1 MLLWGQGPGRIQHR
15 LRASN
20 RSHLLHHQKPAASRG
35 GARAAARSSAVV
47 LISGINDPPA
57 EGAGSGEPGVL
68 SHSAPQQVPYD
79 LSHHR
84 AESHRDPAKLVQQPL
99 LIQQREILGV
109 QRNKNCLF
117 YSFQL
122 CAGSGGG
129 RWISVVR
136 PDNPETK
143 PTSNQEPLP
152 TFDPFSLRANPTF
165 FFLFLNWN
173 REISWLRSLAGR
185 QRAQNLNPLQ
195 QLGAERRDNAVKPSA
210 AGNKRNKS
218 LRRKE
223 QSAAQPVPL
232 RFSSKRF
239 RFWAV

>member
-129 RWISVVR
+129 TVDFCCAPGQPRNQTDLQPR
-136 PDNPETK
+136 AA
-143 PTSNQEPLP
+143 SNL
-152 TFDPFSLRANPTF
+152 
-165 FFLFLNWN
+165 
-173 REISWLRSLAGR
+173 
-185 QRAQNLNPLQ
+185 
-195 QLGAERRDNAVKPSA
+195 
-210 AGNKRNKS
+210 
-218 LRRKE
+218 
-223 QSAAQPVPL
+223 
-232 RFSSKRF
+232 
-239 RFWAV
+239 